1 MNDELRLLICVI
13 VFFAFTIANT
23 YFLWLPQTAPAVML
37 VLVAAFYS
45 IMEKNH
51 GDKTQLL

>member
-1 MNDELRLLICVI
+1 MNDELRLLICVN
-13 VFFAFTIANT
+13 VFFAFTIANA

-45 IMEKNH
+45 VMEKNH
-51 GDKTQLL
+51 GDKT